1 MFLVYIWLGS
11 VYNTAL
17 NWDYFV
23 ANFSQF
29 TAKSLLITFMP
40 LFAWILGMLSLTQFF
55 FVFTNSIC
63 FILSILMF
71 VYSGI
76 NIRMALNGQTWN
88 ENAKN
93 ITIYNLGWR
102 YNLGQILGRRLIS
115 AVFNPFAESTLS
127 SNGASFRKRDESSED
142 NDEIINVSSPFSVP
156 KRRII

>member
-1 MFLVYIWLGS
+1 
-11 VYNTAL
+11 
-17 NWDYFV
+17 
-23 ANFSQF
+23 
-29 TAKSLLITFMP
+29 
-40 LFAWILGMLSLTQFF
+40 ML
-55 FVFTNSIC
+55 
-63 FILSILMF
+63 

-102 YNLGQILGRRLIS
+102 YNLGQILGRRIIS

-127 SNGASFRKRDESSED
+127 SNGASFRKRDESSEN